1 MIEQCLCAIQDIA
14 VGRSSSK
21 GVAVKEQA
29 VKRNAVS
36 ANLFWRGAASTW
48 NAALT
53 SSSFRAFRAIR
64 QADTLHA

>member
-14 VGRSSSK
+14 DGRS
-21 GVAVKEQA
+21 KEASCKTQ
-29 VKRNAVS
+29 RGERELI
-36 ANLFWRGAASTW
+36 ANLFWRGAASTG

>member
-1 MIEQCLCAIQDIA
+1 MIEKRLCAIQDIA

-21 GVAVKEQA
+21 GASCKTQRGE
-29 VKRNAVS
+29 RELI
-36 ANLFWRGAASTW
+36 ANLFWCGAASTG